1 MENENTPFKAGL
13 NSGLILGLISVVL
26 SYVIYFVEPSLLA
39 AWYVGIGILVLFVA
53 LIVYFGIQ
61 YRTSIGGY
69 MAFGAAFNFSFITL
83 LVAGIIGLV
92 GNILLFTVVD
102 PALPNVLVD
111 AQIETQM
118 AMLDKL
124 GAGDSISS
132 EQLDEMRTNLQSAYT
147 PFGQLKGFGFLLIG
161 YAIFALILGAILKK
175 RDKSLDF

>member
-26 SYVIYFVEPSLLA
+26 SYVIYFVDPSLLA
-39 AWYVGIGILVLFVA
+39 AWYVGIGIMVLFIA

-111 AQIETQM
+111 
-118 AMLDKL
+118 
-124 GAGDSISS
+124 
-132 EQLDEMRTNLQSAYT
+132 
-147 PFGQLKGFGFLLIG
+147 
-161 YAIFALILGAILKK
+161 
-175 RDKSLDF
+175 

>member
-26 SYVIYFVEPSLLA
+26 TYVIYFVDSSLLA
-39 AWYVGIGILVLFVA
+39 AWYVGIGIFVLFIG
-53 LIVYFGIQ
+53 LIIYFGIQ
-61 YRTSIGGY
+61 YRNSIGGY
-69 MAFGAAFNFSFITL
+69 MPFGAAFNFSFITL
-83 LVAGIIGLV
+83 VVAGIIGVLA
-92 GNILLFTVVD
+92 NILLFTVVD

-111 AQIETQM
+111 AQMETQM
-118 AMLDKL
+118 AMLDKF

-132 EQLDEMRTNLQSAYT
+132 EQLDEMRTNLQNAYT